1 MSGDGPLDNGV
12 EKYERQMEHGL
23 GVDVGPQHVV
33 NPTPGN
39 PMAPSLA
46 ESKRVSDNRRQ
57 EAP

>member
-1 MSGDGPLDNGV
+1 V
-12 EKYERQMEHGL
+12 EKYEMQMEHGL
-23 GVDVGPQHVV
+23 GVDVGPRHVV